1 MADHRIQLFCELS
14 LFHEEQENLLII
26 AKVRDRAVDPHS
38 FFADPDP
45 GLTSYTMKSFLELKK
60 TKRLLKRKNH
70 VPDPNLLTTNF
81 IYFFS
86 VFFFKLYPPGSG
98 SAWLES
104 KVFFVIIIK
113 NPYQNILKIITYPVL
128 SEQGLILFKKIFQSH

>member
-1 MADHRIQLFCELS
+1 MFSVADHRIQLFCELS

-38 FFADPDP
+38 FFVDPDP

-70 VPDPNLLTTNF
+70 GPDPNLLTTNF
-81 IYFFS
+81 IYFFG
-86 VFFFKLYPPGSG
+86 FFL
-98 SAWLES
+98 
-104 KVFFVIIIK
+104 
-113 NPYQNILKIITYPVL
+113 QILPSWIR
-128 SEQGLILFKKIFQSH
+128 ILMVRE